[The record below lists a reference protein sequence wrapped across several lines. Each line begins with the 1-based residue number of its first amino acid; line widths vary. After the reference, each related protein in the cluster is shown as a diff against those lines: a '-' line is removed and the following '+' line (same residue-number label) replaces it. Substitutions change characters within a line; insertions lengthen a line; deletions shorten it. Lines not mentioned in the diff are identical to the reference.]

1 MLRTYTQ
8 IAAAL
13 SLLISSGCTATTT
26 TNKQVLADREPEATT
41 AVVTKQQV
49 SGEHYMVAAANP
61 YAVRAGEAILAEGGS
76 AIDAAIA
83 VQLVLT
89 LVEPQSSGIGGGAF
103 ILHYDA
109 KQRRLTTYDGRE
121 QAPSKATP
129 ELFVDGNG
137 KAVRWIDAVVGGR
150 SVGAP
155 GVLKALAK
163 AHERDGKLPWSRL
176 FEEAITLAEQ
186 GFKVSPRLHKL
197 LARRINP
204 GVEKMPAARAY
215 FFPGGAPLAIGTVKQ
230 NPALASLY
238 KRLASE
244 GVDAF
249 YHGDNAKAIAKAVQ
263 TSPIAPGLL
272 TEQDINN
279 YVAKERAPV
288 CVGYHQY
295 RVCSMAPPS
304 SGGMAVLQIL
314 KLLEDKNLSQYAV
327 NSPKAL
333 HYFTQASRLAFADR
347 EVYMADPDYQPVPT
361 QALLDNSYLE
371 KRALLMLEHDAKK
384 QAGHPGVG
392 IAYGKDDAFEL
403 PNTSHISIVDNQ
415 GNAVSMTT
423 SIEMAFGSTVMVNG
437 YLLNN
442 QLTDFALSPK
452 RDGKYVLN
460 RVEGGKRPRSSM
472 APVMVFNEDGSLRLV
487 IGSPGGSRIINYV
500 AHALVGVLDWQLSAQ
515 QAINLPRITNR
526 NHITTLEQGTELVE
540 LKTQLEQ
547 WGHKVRI
554 GDLNSG
560 IHAVE
565 VKGGKLY
572 GSADPRREGI
582 ALGK

>member
-1 MLRTYTQ
+1 M
-8 IAAAL
+8 
-13 SLLISSGCTATTT
+13 
-26 TNKQVLADREPEATT
+26 
-41 AVVTKQQV
+41 
-49 SGEHYMVAAANP
+49 
-61 YAVRAGEAILAEGGS
+61 
-76 AIDAAIA
+76 
-83 VQLVLT
+83 
-89 LVEPQSSGIGGGAF
+89 
-103 ILHYDA
+103 
-109 KQRRLTTYDGRE
+109 
-121 QAPSKATP
+121 
-129 ELFVDGNG
+129 
-137 KAVRWIDAVVGGR
+137 
-150 SVGAP
+150 
-155 GVLKALAK
+155 
-163 AHERDGKLPWSRL
+163 
-176 FEEAITLAEQ
+176 
-186 GFKVSPRLHKL
+186 
-197 LARRINP
+197 
-204 GVEKMPAARAY
+204 
-215 FFPGGAPLAIGTVKQ
+215 
-230 NPALASLY
+230 
-238 KRLASE
+238 
-244 GVDAF
+244 DAF

-263 TSPIAPGLL
+263 TSPIAQVYSLRK
-272 TEQDINN
+272 DINN

-288 CVGYHQY
+288 CVAITNM
-295 RVCSMAPPS
+295 SKLMAPPS

-314 KLLEDKNLSQYAV
+314 KLLEDKTLSQYAV

-347 EVYMADPDYQPVPT
+347 EVYMADPTTNPQPT

-487 IGSPGGSRIINYV
+487 IGCSAAAVSTRGPCIGR
-500 AHALVGVLDWQLSAQ
+500 DWQLSAQ

-540 LKTQLEQ
+540 LQTQLEQ